1 VSGVG
6 LCEVQL
12 VWSVLERNK
21 SSQLLRRRW

>member
-12 VWSVLERNK
+12 VWSVLERK
-21 SSQLLRRRW
+21 SSQLF

>member
-12 VWSVLERNK
+12 VWSVLERK
-21 SSQLLRRRW
+21 SSQLFRRRW